1 MTIRRPPTVSWLLLL
16 LTVAG
21 PAAAERLRLDDRL
34 SPRQSYV
41 VDLAWRQDEI
51 ARVLAALV
59 ANDEGAEIPVSGRVP
74 AVEVRLDTRAF
85 VGQPARIFLTLP
97 RPADALGVTDLELRW
112 DASANFLPGAV
123 RPGQSTLVFEGV
135 IEQPVTSVVFD
146 FLLIMD
152 NGVAAGPFELEP
164 VYEIELGD

>member
-1 MTIRRPPTVSWLLLL
+1 
-16 LTVAG
+16 
-21 PAAAERLRLDDRL
+21 
-34 SPRQSYV
+34 
-41 VDLAWRQDEI
+41 
-51 ARVLAALV
+51 VLAALV
-59 ANDEGAEIPVSGRVP
+59 ANDEAAEIPVSGRVP